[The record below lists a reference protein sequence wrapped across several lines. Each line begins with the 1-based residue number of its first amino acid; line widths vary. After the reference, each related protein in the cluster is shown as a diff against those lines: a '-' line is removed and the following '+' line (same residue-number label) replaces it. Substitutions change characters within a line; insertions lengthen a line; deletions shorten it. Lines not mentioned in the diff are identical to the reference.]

1 MYLIFGQFLLKSSW
15 HPCVHTFLSSVY
27 CWINEVTFGPHLKAG
42 TGCQRN
48 NLIIISKGTF
58 SHSPLNSG
66 KRRWAGGESI
76 TSDQWHQS
84 IGHVMAFQGASRQTS
99 CLPIQCSCLE
109 NSMERGAWWAI
120 VQGVTKSRTQLSN
133 EHSRPCNETSVKS
146 QKDGFRKHPGWWTRT
161 CFYFSHCMACGILLP
176 WLGTEPF
183 AVEGRI
189 LNLWTTR
196 EVATVLGPLSGT
208 SPYGSLHLACG
219 LYPSISFIMKW

>member
-99 CLPIQCSCLE
+99 CLPMQETQEITWKRKWQPTPVFLPGKFHG
-109 NSMERGAWWAI
+109 ERSLVGYSPRGYKESDTTE
-120 VQGVTKSRTQLSN
+120 Q
-133 EHSRPCNETSVKS
+133 
-146 QKDGFRKHPGWWTRT
+146 WTLT
-161 CFYFSHCMACGILLP
+161 PM
-176 WLGTEPF
+176 
-183 AVEGRI
+183 
-189 LNLWTTR
+189 
-196 EVATVLGPLSGT
+196 
-208 SPYGSLHLACG
+208 
-219 LYPSISFIMKW
+219 